1 MSSVLFRKQRMNL
14 NKNNRK
20 NVNINHFWIPLDQ
33 ISLMRIAKEQ
43 ILALLFHQISPVV
56 DRPIPGTWQQFLV
69 RRIGV
74 AENRALR
81 GVAVLV
87 LPLPPEQGDDDDVDS
102 DDDDGDD
109 DDDDSD
115 DGEDGAKMIFPQP
128 PEQRQHIENNLSM
141 LSLTGN
147 TLRH

>member
-1 MSSVLFRKQRMNL
+1 M
-14 NKNNRK
+14 
-20 NVNINHFWIPLDQ
+20 
-33 ISLMRIAKEQ
+33 
-43 ILALLFHQISPVV
+43 V
-56 DRPIPGTWQQFLV
+56 DRPVPRAWQQFLV
-69 RRIGV
+69 RRVGV
-74 AENRALR
+74 AENGALR

-102 DDDDGDD
+102 DDDDGGDD
-109 DDDDSD
+109 D
-115 DGEDGAKMIFPQP
+115 EDGDKMIFPQP